1 MSGRRQRTI
10 SLARSVAM
18 FLVRKTAKLS
28 FPEIGIRMGK
38 RNHSTVISACRRIE
52 RAVQTN
58 EPLIWTSTVGDRT
71 EEAAELIQRLEE
83 HSRALN

>member
-18 FLVRKTAKLS
+18 YLVRKTAKLS
-28 FPEIGIRMGK
+28 FPEIGMRMGK

-52 RAVQTN
+52 RAVTAN
-58 EPLIWTSTVGDRT
+58 EPLTWTSAVGDRE
-71 EEAAELIQRLEE
+71 EEAAELVQRLEE

>member
-28 FPEIGIRMGK
+28 FPEIGIAHGQAEPQHGDQRLP
-38 RNHSTVISACRRIE
+38 AD
-52 RAVQTN
+52 RAGGGSN
-58 EPLIWTSTVGDRT
+58 EKLAWTSSVGERE
-71 EEAAELIQRLEE
+71 EEAAELVQRLEE
-83 HSRALN
+83 HSRAMG